1 MGELSTHLTS
11 NTLSALTP
19 IFPPTPLPSPHY
31 HPLPLFD
38 MPTLPQ
44 GRLWVLCMF
53 LLSFSLAIYP
63 IYSSPASSIVC
74 SCVVMGISISLLF
87 ANKSSMDLYTNSP
100 PNSANKWRQQPGSN
114 PNPNP
119 GPNPNL
125 TPRDEP
131 TYFDADEFQ
140 PSEILAIVSS
150 ALNWLVA
157 TVL

>member
-1 MGELSTHLTS
+1 
-11 NTLSALTP
+11 
-19 IFPPTPLPSPHY
+19 
-31 HPLPLFD
+31 
-38 MPTLPQ
+38 
-44 GRLWVLCMF
+44 
-53 LLSFSLAIYP
+53 
-63 IYSSPASSIVC
+63 
-74 SCVVMGISISLLF
+74 MGISISLLF